1 MYVIECAQVST
12 KSEMMEEGNV
22 ANGTYGVPRMGDAMR
37 SSKFGAAGQA
47 LTTRSMMVQ
56 GKQLRLEE

>member
-22 ANGTYGVPRMGDAMR
+22 ANGTYGVPRMGVAMR

>member
-22 ANGTYGVPRMGDAMR
+22 ANGTYGFQEWVLQC
-37 SSKFGAAGQA
+37 AAA
-47 LTTRSMMVQ
+47 SLVRPV
-56 GKQLRLEE
+56 RR